1 MPALDG
7 LSPAAQAAWRVS
19 FLAEL
24 PARAGESLLETAV
37 ELRAESGQIIYRQL
51 HRPATP
57 FLSLVTYGLIRVFVS
72 SPRGREVTLRHI
84 KRGDVAGLPAAVVGG
99 VPHGIQ
105 AVTSC
110 GPLGLSVRT
119 LRALG
124 NRDPVGA
131 WALCHELTRIV
142 LDVTEALADN
152 VFNSISERVARA
164 LLERARLVDGV
175 LVVHASQQ
183 QIADEIGSVRE
194 VVARAMRQF
203 RIEGLIDRKEQGIV
217 LLDAAALRRLVDQ
230 EALAG
235 QSPRP

>member
-84 KRGDVAGLPAAVVGG
+84 KRGDVAGRPAAVVGG
-99 VPHGIQ
+99 YPTGSKPLPA
-105 AVTSC
+105 AVCSASRS
-110 GPLGLSVRT
+110 GPCVR
-119 LRALG
+119 
-124 NRDPVGA
+124 
-131 WALCHELTRIV
+131 W
-142 LDVTEALADN
+142 
-152 VFNSISERVARA
+152 
-164 LLERARLVDGV
+164 
-175 LVVHASQQ
+175 
-183 QIADEIGSVRE
+183 
-194 VVARAMRQF
+194 
-203 RIEGLIDRKEQGIV
+203 
-217 LLDAAALRRLVDQ
+217 AAAIPWSHGLCVM
-230 EALAG
+230 
-235 QSPRP
+235 S

>member
-1 MPALDG
+1 M
-7 LSPAAQAAWRVS
+7 V
-19 FLAEL
+19 
-24 PARAGESLLETAV
+24 
-37 ELRAESGQIIYRQL
+37 
-51 HRPATP
+51 
-57 FLSLVTYGLIRVFVS
+57 
-72 SPRGREVTLRHI
+72 
-84 KRGDVAGLPAAVVGG
+84 
-99 VPHGIQ
+99 
-105 AVTSC
+105 
-110 GPLGLSVRT
+110 
-119 LRALG
+119 
-124 NRDPVGA
+124 A

-203 RIEGLIDRKEQGIV
+203 RLEGLIDRKEQGIV